1 MILLWSL
8 TTLRRLTDVARIGKW
23 KSYHVK
29 ISTLER
35 LTGTVFTSFRE
46 MYPKGDEGI
55 SLRIPREKWDY
66 YGITEALKK
75 LGFTDQTV
83 VYINL

>member
-1 MILLWSL
+1 
-8 TTLRRLTDVARIGKW
+8 VARISKW

-29 ISTLER
+29 ITTLEKVAGVV
-35 LTGTVFTSFRE
+35 LTSFRE
-46 MYPKGDEGI
+46 MYPEGDESI
-55 SLRIPREKWDY
+55 SLRIPREKWNY
-66 YGITEALKK
+66 YGIAEALKK

>member
-1 MILLWSL
+1 
-8 TTLRRLTDVARIGKW
+8 VARISKW

-29 ISTLER
+29 ITTLER
-35 LTGTVFTSFRE
+35 VAGVVLTSFRE
-46 MYPKGDEGI
+46 MYPEGDESI

-66 YGITEALKK
+66 YGITEALEK

>member
-1 MILLWSL
+1 M
-8 TTLRRLTDVARIGKW
+8 ARIGKW

-29 ISTLER
+29 IATLER
-35 LTGTVFTSFRE
+35 LTGTMFTSFRE
-46 MYPKGDEGI
+46 MYPEGDEGI

-66 YGITEALKK
+66 YGITEALNK
-75 LGFTDQTV
+75 LGFTNQNV

>member
-1 MILLWSL
+1 M
-8 TTLRRLTDVARIGKW
+8 ARISKW

-29 ISTLER
+29 ITTLER
-35 LTGTVFTSFRE
+35 AAGIVLTSFRE
-46 MYPKGDEGI
+46 MYPEGDEGI

-66 YGITEALKK
+66 YGITEVLKK

>member
-1 MILLWSL
+1 M
-8 TTLRRLTDVARIGKW
+8 ARIGKW

>member
-1 MILLWSL
+1 M
-8 TTLRRLTDVARIGKW
+8 ARIGKW

-35 LTGTVFTSFRE
+35 LTGTMLTSFRE
-46 MYPKGDEGI
+46 MYPEGNESI

-75 LGFTDQTV
+75 LGFTNQTV

>member
-1 MILLWSL
+1 ML
-8 TTLRRLTDVARIGKW
+8 A
-23 KSYHVK
+23 
-29 ISTLER
+29 
-35 LTGTVFTSFRE
+35 SFRE
-46 MYPKGDEGI
+46 MYPEGDEDI

-75 LGFTDQTV
+75 LGFTNQTV